1 MLSKRARLL
10 LPSATLEVDALAKQL
25 EEQGKPVINLTIG
38 EPDFATPTH
47 IGEAAY
53 KAIKDGF
60 THYTATAGILPLR
73 QAIAEK
79 LKKDN
84 DVSYDPSEII
94 VGVGTKQIL
103 YNTFQVL
110 VEEGMEV
117 IIPTP
122 TWSTYVEQVKLAL
135 GKPVLIPLKPP
146 FKLKAQDIEPYI
158 SKKTKAIIINSPSN
172 PTGAVIDKEE
182 LFKIAQIAVE
192 KNIFIISDEIYEKLI
207 YEGAHY
213 SIASLGKKIKDLT
226 ITVNGFSKSYAM
238 TGWRIGYAAG
248 PKEVI
253 KAMTSFQGQTTS
265 NTSSIAQ
272 FAGIAAL
279 QGTQEPLAMMK
290 KEFEK
295 RRNFLCSE
303 FSKIENIS
311 FIPPSGAFYTFIGIQ
326 KLLKPGETATD
337 WCNKLLNEK
346 FVAVVPGEAFCA
358 PGYFRLSF
366 ASSLENLKEG
376 VRRIKEF
383 INRAK

>member
-1 MLSKRARLL
+1 MLVHRARLL
-10 LPSATLEVDALAKQL
+10 LPSATLALDTKAK
-25 EEQGKPVINLTIG
+25 EFENKGKPVINLTIG

-53 KAIKDGF
+53 KGIKDGF

-73 QAIAEK
+73 KAISEK
-79 LKKDN
+79 LKQDN

-103 YNTFQVL
+103 YNAFQVL

-135 GKPVLIPLKPP
+135 GKPVLVPLKPP
-146 FKLKAQDIEPYI
+146 FKLKARDIEPYI
-158 SKKTKAIIINSPSN
+158 NNKTRIIIINSPSN
-172 PTGAVIDKEE
+172 PTGAVIEKEE
-182 LFKIAQIAVE
+182 LVKIAKIAVE
-192 KNIFIISDEIYEKLI
+192 KNIYIVSDEIYEKLI
-207 YEGAHY
+207 YEGVHY
-213 SIASLGKKIKDLT
+213 SIASLGKEIKNLT

-272 FAGIAAL
+272 VAGIAAL
-279 QGTQEPLAMMK
+279 QETQEPLAMMK
-290 KEFEK
+290 SEFEK
-295 RRNFLCSE
+295 RRNYLCSE
-303 FSKIENIS
+303 LSKIENIS
-311 FIPPSGAFYTFIGIQ
+311 FTPPSGAFYTFVGVQ
-326 KLLKPGETATD
+326 KLLKSGETATD
-337 WCNKLLNEK
+337 WCNRLLNKK

-366 ASSLENLKEG
+366 ASSMENLRDGIKK
-376 VRRIKEF
+376 IKEF
-383 INRAK
+383 I

>member
-1 MLSKRARLL
+1 MLVHRARLL
-10 LPSATLEVDALAKQL
+10 SPSATLEVDALAKQY
-25 EEQGKPVINLTIG
+25 EEQGNPVINLTIG
-38 EPDFATPTH
+38 EPDFATPEH

-53 KAIKDGF
+53 KGIKDGF

-73 QAIAEK
+73 KGIAEK

-84 DVSYDPSEII
+84 NVSYDPSEII

-103 YNTFQVL
+103 YNAFQVL

-117 IIPTP
+117 VIPTP

-135 GKPVLIPLKPP
+135 GKPVLVPLKPP

-158 SKKTKAIIINSPSN
+158 NEKTKVIIINSPSN
-172 PTGAVIDKEE
+172 PTGAVIEKEE
-182 LFKIAQIAVE
+182 LVKIAKIAVE
-192 KNIFIISDEIYEKLI
+192 KNIYIVSDEIYEKLI
-207 YEGAHY
+207 YEGTHY
-213 SIASLGKKIKDLT
+213 SIASLGNGIKDHT
-226 ITVNGFSKSYAM
+226 ITINGFSKSYAM

-248 PKEVI
+248 PKEII

-272 FAGIAAL
+272 IAGIAAL
-279 QGTQEPLAMMK
+279 EGTQEPLAMMK
-290 KEFEK
+290 EEFEK
-295 RRNFLCSE
+295 RRNYLCGE
-303 FSKIENIS
+303 FSKIDSVS
-311 FIPPSGAFYTFIGIQ
+311 FIPPSGAFYTFVGIQ

-346 FVAVVPGEAFCA
+346 FVAVVPGEAFCT
-358 PGYFRLSF
+358 PKYFRLSF
-366 ASSLENLKEG
+366 ASSMDNLKVG